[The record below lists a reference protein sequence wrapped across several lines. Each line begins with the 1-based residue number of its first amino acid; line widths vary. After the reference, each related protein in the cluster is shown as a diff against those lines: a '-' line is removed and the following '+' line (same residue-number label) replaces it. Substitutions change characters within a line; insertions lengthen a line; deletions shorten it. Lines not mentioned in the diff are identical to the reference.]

1 MGALADT
8 TTLSWITAEV
18 DQALERV
25 RQIIAKFEATPG
37 DAAVLGACPEHL
49 HQVSGALNMVGLSEA
64 TQFCETLEGSFA
76 NLDASPPSIAAVG
89 VIGRGVLA
97 LKQYVDGLA
106 HGEPNVPVR
115 LYPAYREL
123 AGLQGKADCA
133 EKDLFFPDL
142 TPPASAHP
150 NPRALEPAELPAFLQ
165 AQRMGFQRG
174 LLAWLLHR
182 PGGLED
188 MCEALDA
195 MHSVAMQL
203 PERRA
208 LWWVAAGLMDALHEA
223 NDAEWLARAKA
234 LCKKLDFQ
242 IRDLA
247 AGSRAVN
254 DPLMRELLYAIAC
267 SSAGTQRL
275 KDVRRIFGLDQLIP
289 AAESSAPDLDSL
301 QPAIEDARS
310 RLQALKGAW
319 QQYLMGEAAG
329 AVRFREI
336 TASLQE
342 KASRL
347 LNPHFTRMLDAIA
360 LAGAKLPDPRPDDD
374 LVIEMSAAFMLAE
387 YILERFGKAPEDLE
401 AQVRILSAWLTEA
414 AAGKS
419 ADTPPAGLRAEF
431 TQQISAM
438 QLRAQVAREI
448 VANLQHVEQVLDA
461 YARGTAARDTLPA
474 LAPQLR
480 QIHGA
485 LAVLRLER
493 ASEVLA
499 TCDAMIHAPG
509 EIDMDWIAE
518 GLSSLGFYLEPCL
531 QGREPREQA
540 IDFFLERFQQRAAPQ
555 PQHRAPTPAPQD
567 EGLLQI
573 FLEEATEVLASIEAA
588 LPICRAEPGNAEALA
603 TIRRGFHTLKG
614 SGRMVG
620 LDDLG
625 EVAWEVEQVMNRWL
639 EDKQPASAELLEL
652 VAAAANRFAD
662 WVTQLKQGQPIAV
675 DVAAITALARK
686 LDAHEPEQTVLE
698 PEQTVLEPEQTVLE
712 PEQTILEPEQ
722 AVLEPEQTILESEQT
737 VLEPEQTI
745 LEPEQ
750 TILEPEQT
758 ILAIYLNEAAGHV
771 ATLVAQYKPASAVS
785 DEFIRAA
792 HTLAGSSRTA
802 GFAAVADLA
811 AALEQW
817 TPFAD
822 RVVQPAEVALV
833 GAVIDKLKSMV
844 AALQRGEASGDAGEA
859 LGAMQQMTA
868 RFKVQRVMRD
878 DIDEHLL
885 PVFLEE
891 AEELVPQIG
900 SDLRDWRAQPEDPR
914 IADALKRALHTLKG
928 SARMA
933 GAIRLGELTHLME
946 SQVETALAAGRLP
959 PELFDE
965 LESKMDRLSVDLDRM
980 KEHNAPAPAPAAIA
994 EPPLPG
1000 AAAMLRVNADTL
1012 DFLITESG
1020 EVAIARSRIEAELR
1034 QVKQAL
1040 GDLADSIARLRT
1052 QLREVEIQADSQM
1065 QSRRSVLD
1073 ERDRDFDPLEFDR
1086 YTRLQELTRMMAE
1099 GLNDATSIQQ
1109 ALLKNL
1115 DETDAALLQQTR
1127 IGRELQQDLM
1137 RMRAV
1142 PFATLSERLHRVVRQ
1157 TAREIGRKAE
1167 LAIQG
1172 AQIELDRGVIEHIAA
1187 PLEHMLRNAVAHGVE
1202 DPRARS
1208 AAGKPET
1215 ARITIELR
1223 QEANEIVIIL
1233 ADDGT
1238 GLDVQKLRS
1247 KAVEKGLLAADRELS
1262 EPEQNQ
1268 LVFLTGLS
1276 TVDAVTELA
1285 GRGVGMDVVR
1295 TEIAAV
1301 NGRIDIA
1308 SSRGTGTTFTIFVPL
1323 TLAVTQT
1330 VMVQAGVATLA
1341 ISSAT
1346 VEQVLRLKADAMAT
1360 LYEKRQVEFQG
1371 RVYPLHSLRQLLGER
1386 AAVEIQDYNSVL
1398 LLRSGIQRVA
1408 VHVDKLLGN
1417 QEIVVKNIGPQLS
1430 RIAGVTGA
1438 TVLAD
1443 GRIVLIV
1450 NPVQL
1455 AQRKAAAGAWLGEI
1469 TGVIGAR
1476 ASTPLVMVVDDSLTV
1491 RKFTSR
1497 LLEREGYRVVT
1508 AKDGL
1513 DAIEKLKDRLPEVML
1528 VDIEMPRMDGFD
1540 LTRIVRGDP
1549 RTVGIPIIVISSR
1562 TAEKHRSRA
1571 AALGVNAFIG
1581 KPYPETELLEH
1592 ISACLRRP

>member
-1 MGALADT
+1 MGTLADT
-8 TTLSWITAEV
+8 TTLSWIAAEV

-25 RQIIAKFEATPG
+25 RQIIARFEAAPA

-49 HQVSGALNMVGLSEA
+49 HQVRGALNMVGLSEA

-76 NLDASPPSIAAVG
+76 KLNGSPPNIAAVG

-97 LKQYVDGLA
+97 LKQFVDGLA

-142 TPPASAHP
+142 TPPAPAHP
-150 NPRALEPAELPAFLQ
+150 KPRVLEAAELPAFLQ
-165 AQRMGFQRG
+165 AQRARFQRG
-174 LLAWLLHR
+174 LLAWLRHR

-188 MCEALDA
+188 MREALDA
-195 MHSVAMQL
+195 MHSVAAQL

-208 LWWVAAGLMDALHEA
+208 LWWVAAGLMDALEEA
-223 NDAEWLARAKA
+223 KDAEWLSQANV
-234 LCKKLDFQ
+234 LCHKLDFQ

-247 AGSRAVN
+247 AGSRVVN
-254 DPLMRELLYAIAC
+254 ERLMRELLYAIARA
-267 SSAGTQRL
+267 SAGTQRL
-275 KDVRRIFGLDQLIP
+275 RELRQTFRLDQLIP
-289 AAESSAPDLDSL
+289 AAEPATQDLDSL
-301 QPAIEDARS
+301 RPAIEDARS

-319 QQYLMGEAAG
+319 QQYLMGELAG

-336 TASLQE
+336 AASLQE
-342 KASRL
+342 KASGL
-347 LNPHFTRMLDAIA
+347 ANPHFTRLLDAIA
-360 LAGAKLPDPRPDDD
+360 LAAAKLPDPRPDDH

-387 YILERFGKAPEDLE
+387 NILEGFGNAPEDLE
-401 AQVRILSAWLTEA
+401 AQVRILSAWLAEA

-419 ADTPPAGLRAEF
+419 TGKPPAGLRAEL

-448 VANLQHVEQVLDA
+448 VANLQQVEQVLDA

-480 QIHGA
+480 QIRGA
-485 LAVLRLER
+485 LAVLNLAR

-499 TCDAMIHAPG
+499 TCDAMIRAPG

-540 IDFFLERFQQRAAPQ
+540 IDFFLERFRQRAASRPQ
-555 PQHRAPTPAPQD
+555 QPAPAPAPQD
-567 EGLLQI
+567 EELLQI
-573 FLEEATEVLASIEAA
+573 FLDEATEVLASIEAA
-588 LPICRAEPGNAEALA
+588 LPVCRAEPGNAEALA

-620 LDDLG
+620 LDELG
-625 EVAWEVEQVMNRWL
+625 EVAWQVEQAMNRWL
-639 EDKQPASAELLEL
+639 EEKRPASAELLEL
-652 VAAAANRFAD
+652 AAAAANCFTD
-662 WVTQLKQGQPIAV
+662 WVAQLKQGQPVAV
-675 DVAAITALARK
+675 DADTITALAHK
-686 LDAHEPEQTVLE
+686 LDAHEPERSVVEPKQTV
-698 PEQTVLEPEQTVLE
+698 VE
-712 PEQTILEPEQ
+712 PEQTIVEPKQTVVEPKQTVVEPKQTVVEPEKT
-722 AVLEPEQTILESEQT
+722 VVESEQT
-737 VLEPEQTI
+737 VVEPDQTI
-745 LEPEQ
+745 LD
-750 TILEPEQT
+750 
-758 ILAIYLNEAAGHV
+758 IYLNEAAGHV
-771 ATLVAQYKPASAVS
+771 ATLIAQYKPAAAVS

-811 AALEQW
+811 GALEQW

-822 RVVQPAEVALV
+822 RVVQPAELALV
-833 GAVIDKLKSMV
+833 SAVIGKLKSMV

-859 LGAMQQMTA
+859 LGTMRQITA
-868 RFKVQRVMRD
+868 RFKAQRVMRD
-878 DIDEHLL
+878 DIDPHLL

-900 SDLRDWRAQPEDPR
+900 SDLRDWKAQPQDQR

-946 SQVETALAAGRLP
+946 SQVETALEAGELP
-959 PELFDE
+959 PELFDA
-965 LESKMDRLSVDLDRM
+965 LESKLDRLSADLDQM
-980 KEHNAPAPAPAAIA
+980 KRRNAPAPAPAVI
-994 EPPLPG
+994 
-1000 AAAMLRVNADTL
+1000 AAAAVAELPLASAAATLRVNADTL

-1040 GDLADSIARLRT
+1040 GDLDDSIARLRT

-1065 QSRRSVLD
+1065 QSRRTVLD
-1073 ERDRDFDPLEFDR
+1073 QHDSDFDPLEFDR

-1109 ALLKNL
+1109 GLLKNL
-1115 DETDAALLQQTR
+1115 DETDAALLQQAR

-1142 PFATLSERLHRVVRQ
+1142 PFASLSERLHRVVRQ
-1157 TAREIGRKAE
+1157 TARETGRKAE
-1167 LAIQG
+1167 LEIQG
-1172 AQIELDRGVIEHIAA
+1172 AQIELDRGVLERIAA
-1187 PLEHMLRNAVAHGVE
+1187 PLEHMLRNAVVHGVE
-1202 DPRARS
+1202 DPPERS

-1215 ARITIELR
+1215 ARIAIELR

-1233 ADDGT
+1233 ADDGA
-1238 GLDVQKLRS
+1238 GLDLQKLRS

-1262 EPEQNQ
+1262 EPEQNR

-1276 TVDAVTELA
+1276 TAEALTELA

-1308 SSRGTGTTFTIFVPL
+1308 STRGAGTTFTIFVPL

-1330 VMVQAGVATLA
+1330 LMVRAGEATLA
-1341 ISSAT
+1341 VSSAT
-1346 VEQVLRLKADAMAT
+1346 VEQVLRLKADAMAA
-1360 LYEKRQVEFQG
+1360 LYEKGQVEFQG
-1371 RVYPLHSLRQLLGER
+1371 RAYPLHWLRQLLGER
-1386 AAVEIQDYNSVL
+1386 AAVEIRDYNSVL
-1398 LLRSGIQRVA
+1398 LLRSGIQRIA
-1408 VHVDKLLGN
+1408 VHVDALLGK
-1417 QEIVVKNIGPQLS
+1417 QEVVVKNIGPQIS

-1443 GRIVLIV
+1443 GSIVLIV

-1455 AQRKAAAGAWLGEI
+1455 AQRKAAAAAQFGEI
-1469 TGVIGAR
+1469 TGVFGAR
-1476 ASTPLVMVVDDSLTV
+1476 APTPLVMVVDDSLTV

-1497 LLEREGYRVVT
+1497 LLEREGYRVIT

-1513 DAIEKLKDRLPEVML
+1513 DAIEKLKDHLPDVML

-1540 LTRIVRGDP
+1540 LTRNVRGDP
-1549 RTVGIPIIVISSR
+1549 RTLGIPIVVISSR

-1581 KPYPETELLEH
+1581 KPYQEAELLEH
-1592 ISACLRRP
+1592 LSACLRRP

>member
-1 MGALADT
+1 MRSLADT

-25 RQIIAKFEATPG
+25 RQIIAKYEAAPG

-76 NLDASPPSIAAVG
+76 KLNGSPPSSAAVG
-89 VIGRGVLA
+89 VIDRGVLA
-97 LKQYVDGLA
+97 LKQFVDGLA
-106 HGEPNVPVR
+106 RGEPNVPVR

-123 AGLQGKADCA
+123 AGLQGKAACA

-142 TPPASAHP
+142 TRPAPAHP
-150 NPRALEPAELPAFLQ
+150 KPSAPAAAELPAFLR
-165 AQRMGFQRG
+165 AQRARFQRG
-174 LLAWLLHR
+174 LLGWLRQR
-182 PGGLED
+182 PDGFED
-188 MCEALDA
+188 MREALDA
-195 MHSVAMQL
+195 MHSVATQL

-208 LWWVAAGLMDALHEA
+208 LWWVAAGLVDALQEA
-223 NDAEWLARAKA
+223 KDAEWLAHAKA
-234 LCKKLDFQ
+234 LCNKLDFQ

-247 AGSRAVN
+247 AGSRSVN
-254 DPLMRELLYAIAC
+254 DPLMRELLYAIATC
-267 SSAGTQRL
+267 SAGSPRL
-275 KDVRRIFGLDQLIP
+275 KEVRQRFGLDQLIP
-289 AAESSAPDLDSL
+289 AAEPAAPDLDSL

-319 QQYLMGEAAG
+319 QQYLMGEVAG
-329 AVRFREI
+329 AVRLREI

-347 LNPHFTRMLDAIA
+347 LNSHFTQLLDAIA
-360 LAGAKLPDPRPDDD
+360 LAAAELPDPRPADDQR

-387 YILERFGKAPEDLE
+387 NILDGFGKAPEDLE
-401 AQVRILSAWLTEA
+401 TQVRILSAWLAEA
-414 AAGKS
+414 AAGRSTGK
-419 ADTPPAGLRAEF
+419 PPAGLRADL

-448 VANLQHVEQVLDA
+448 VANLQQVEQVLDA
-461 YARGTAARDTLPA
+461 YARGTEGRDTLPA

-499 TCDAMIHAPG
+499 ACDAMIQAPG

-540 IDFFLERFQQRAAPQ
+540 IDFFLERFQQRAAPRPQ
-555 PQHRAPTPAPQD
+555 PRAPAPAPQD
-567 EGLLQI
+567 EELLQI

-588 LPICRAEPGNAEALA
+588 LPICRAEQGNAEALA

-620 LDDLG
+620 LNELG

-639 EDKQPASAELLEL
+639 EDKKPASAELIEL
-652 VAAAANRFAD
+652 AANAANRFTD
-662 WVTQLKQGQPIAV
+662 WVAQLKNGQPIAI
-675 DVAAITALARK
+675 DADAITALARK
-686 LDAHEPEQTVLE
+686 LKADEREQTFLE
-698 PEQTVLEPEQTVLE
+698 V
-712 PEQTILEPEQ
+712 
-722 AVLEPEQTILESEQT
+722 
-737 VLEPEQTI
+737 
-745 LEPEQ
+745 
-750 TILEPEQT
+750 
-758 ILAIYLNEAAGHV
+758 YLNEAAGHV
-771 ATLVAQYKPASAVS
+771 ATLVAQYKPAAEVS

-811 AALEQW
+811 GALEQW
-817 TPFAD
+817 TPFAG
-822 RVVQPAEVALV
+822 RVVQPADIALG
-833 GAVIDKLKSMV
+833 GAVIEKLNSMV
-844 AALQRGEASGDAGEA
+844 AALQRGEAPGDAGEA
-859 LGAMQQMTA
+859 LGQMQQMTA
-868 RFKVQRVMRD
+868 RLGAERILRD
-878 DIDEHLL
+878 DIDLHLL

-891 AEELVPQIG
+891 AEQLLPQIG
-900 SDLRDWRAQPEDPR
+900 SDLRDWKAQPQDPR

-946 SQVETALAAGRLP
+946 SQVETALEAGQLP

-965 LESKMDRLSVDLDRM
+965 LESKMDRLSADLDRM
-980 KEHNAPAPAPAAIA
+980 KERNAPAPAPAAIA
-994 EPPLPG
+994 AVAVAELPLAS
-1000 AAAMLRVNADTL
+1000 AAATLRVNADTL

-1034 QVKQAL
+1034 LVKQAL
-1040 GDLADSIARLRT
+1040 GDLDDSIRRLRT

-1073 ERDRDFDPLEFDR
+1073 ERDREFDPLEFDR

-1099 GLNDATSIQQ
+1099 GLSDAMSIQQ

-1115 DETDAALLQQTR
+1115 DETDAALLQQGR

-1157 TAREIGRKAE
+1157 TARETGRKAE
-1167 LAIQG
+1167 LEIQG
-1172 AQIELDRGVIEHIAA
+1172 AQIELDRGVLERIAA
-1187 PLEHMLRNAVAHGVE
+1187 PLEHMLRNAVVHGVE
-1202 DPRARS
+1202 DPQARI

-1215 ARITIELR
+1215 ARIAIELR

-1238 GLDVQKLRS
+1238 GLDVQTLRS
-1247 KAVEKGLLAADRELS
+1247 KAVEKGFLAADQELS
-1262 EPEQNQ
+1262 ESEQNQ

-1276 TVDAVTELA
+1276 TAGALTELA

-1295 TEIAAV
+1295 AEIAAV

-1308 SSRGTGTTFTIFVPL
+1308 STRGAGTTFTIFVPL

-1330 VMVQAGVATLA
+1330 VMVKAGAATLA
-1341 ISSAT
+1341 VSSAT

-1360 LYEKRQVEFQG
+1360 LYEKGQVEFQG
-1371 RVYPLHSLRQLLGER
+1371 RMYPLHSLRQLLGER
-1386 AAVEIQDYNSVL
+1386 VAVEIRDYNSVL

-1408 VHVDKLLGN
+1408 IHVDELLGN
-1417 QEIVVKNIGPQLS
+1417 QEVVVKSIGPQLS

-1443 GRIVLIV
+1443 GSIVLIV

-1455 AQRKAAAGAWLGEI
+1455 AQRKAGAGALLGEV

-1476 ASTPLVMVVDDSLTV
+1476 ASTRLVMVVDDSLTV

-1497 LLEREGYRVVT
+1497 LLEREGYRVIT

-1513 DAIEKLKDRLPEVML
+1513 DAIEKLKDRLPDVML

-1540 LTRIVRGDP
+1540 LTRVVRGDA
-1549 RTVGIPIIVISSR
+1549 RTLGIPIIVISSR

-1581 KPYPETELLEH
+1581 KPYQEAELLQH
-1592 ISACLRRP
+1592 IGACLRRP

>member
-1 MGALADT
+1 MGSLADT
-8 TTLSWITAEV
+8 TILSWITAEV

-25 RQIIAKFEATPG
+25 RQTIAKFESAPG
-37 DAAVLGACPEHL
+37 DATVLGSCPEHL
-49 HQVSGALNMVGLSEA
+49 HQVSGALSMVGLSGA
-64 TQFCETLEGSFA
+64 TQFCETLERSFA
-76 NLDASPPSIAAVG
+76 RLNGSPPNIEAVV

-97 LKQYVDGLA
+97 LKQFVDGLA
-106 HGEPNVPVR
+106 HGEQNVPLR

-123 AGLQGKADCA
+123 AGLQGKTACA

-142 TPPASAHP
+142 TPRAPAHP
-150 NPRALEPAELPAFLQ
+150 KPRAPEAAELPAFLR
-165 AQRMGFQRG
+165 AQRTRFQRG
-174 LLAWLLHR
+174 LLGWLRQL
-182 PGGLED
+182 PGGIED
-188 MCEALDA
+188 MREALDA
-195 MHSVAMQL
+195 MHSVAAQL

-208 LWWVAAGLMDALHEA
+208 LWWVAAALMDALQA
-223 NDAEWLARAKA
+223 STDATWLAHANA
-234 LCKKLDFQ
+234 LCNKLDFH

-247 AGSRAVN
+247 AGSRADN
-254 DPLMRELLYAIAC
+254 DPLMRELLYAIARC
-267 SSAGTQRL
+267 SAGTQRV
-275 KDVRRIFGLDQLIP
+275 KAVRQLFRLDQLIP
-289 AAESSAPDLDSL
+289 GAEPEAADLDFL

-319 QQYLMGEAAG
+319 QQYLMGEAAST
-329 AVRFREI
+329 ARLREI
-336 TASLQE
+336 TASSREQ
-342 KASRL
+342 ASEL
-347 LNPHFTRMLDAIA
+347 GNPHFARLLDAIA
-360 LAGAKLPDPRPDDD
+360 LAAAKLPDPRPDEDQR
-374 LVIEMSAAFMLAE
+374 LVIEMSAACMLAE
-387 YILERFGKAPEDLE
+387 NILEDLGKAPEDVE

-419 ADTPPAGLRAEF
+419 AGKPPPGLRAEL
-431 TQQISAM
+431 TQTINAM

-448 VANLQHVEQVLDA
+448 VANLQQVEQVLDA
-461 YARGTAARDTLPA
+461 YARGTGARDTLPA

-480 QIHGA
+480 QIRGA
-485 LAVLRLER
+485 LTALRLER
-493 ASEVLA
+493 ASEVLTA
-499 TCDAMIHAPG
+499 CDAMMQAPG

-540 IDFFLERFQQRAAPQ
+540 IDFFLERFRQRAAP
-555 PQHRAPTPAPQD
+555 PAPALAPAPAPQD
-567 EGLLQI
+567 AGLVEI
-573 FLEEATEVLASIEAA
+573 FLEEAAEVLASIDAA
-588 LPICRAEPGNAEALA
+588 LPACRAEPGNTEALA
-603 TIRRGFHTLKG
+603 AIRRGFHTLKG

-620 LDDLG
+620 LNDLG
-625 EVAWEVEQVMNRWL
+625 EVAWEVEQVMNHWL
-639 EDKQPASAELLEL
+639 EDRRPASAELLEL
-652 VAAAANRFAD
+652 VANAANRFTD
-662 WVTQLKQGQPIAV
+662 WVARLTQGQP
-675 DVAAITALARK
+675 VAIEASAITSLARK
-686 LDAHEPEQTVLE
+686 LTADLPKQTFLE
-698 PEQTVLEPEQTVLE
+698 
-712 PEQTILEPEQ
+712 
-722 AVLEPEQTILESEQT
+722 
-737 VLEPEQTI
+737 
-745 LEPEQ
+745 
-750 TILEPEQT
+750 
-758 ILAIYLNEAAGHV
+758 IYLNEAAGHV
-771 ATLVAQYKPASAVS
+771 ATLLGQYKPAAAVPE
-785 DEFIRAA
+785 DFIRAA
-792 HTLAGSSRTA
+792 HTLAGCSRTA
-802 GFAAVADLA
+802 GFAAVADVA

-817 TPFAD
+817 TPFAG
-822 RVVQPAEVALV
+822 RVVEPADVGLA
-833 GAVIDKLKSMV
+833 GAVIGKLESMV
-844 AALQRGEASGDAGEA
+844 AALQRGEPPGDAGEV
-859 LGAMQQMTA
+859 LGQMQEMTA
-868 RFKVQRVMRD
+868 RFKAQRVLRD
-878 DIDEHLL
+878 DIDAHLL

-900 SDLRDWRAQPEDPR
+900 SDLRDWKAAPEDQR

-946 SQVETALAAGRLP
+946 SRVEAALVAGQLP

-965 LESKMDRLSVDLDRM
+965 LESKMDRLSADLDRM
-980 KEHNAPAPAPAAIA
+980 KERNAPVPAPAAIA
-994 EPPLPG
+994 EPPPSS

-1034 QVKQAL
+1034 LVKQSL
-1040 GDLADSIARLRT
+1040 GDLDDSIARLRT

-1099 GLNDATSIQQ
+1099 GLSDATSIQQ

-1115 DETDAALLQQTR
+1115 DETDAALLQQAR

-1137 RMRAV
+1137 RMRAL

-1157 TAREIGRKAE
+1157 TARETGRKAE
-1167 LAIQG
+1167 LEIQG
-1172 AQIELDRGVIEHIAA
+1172 AQIELDRGVLERIAA
-1187 PLEHMLRNAVAHGVE
+1187 PLEHMLRNAVVHGVE
-1202 DPRARS
+1202 DPQARS
-1208 AAGKPET
+1208 ATAKPET

-1223 QEANEIVIIL
+1223 QEANEIVIIV
-1233 ADDGT
+1233 ADDGA

-1247 KAVEKGLLAADRELS
+1247 RAVEKGLLAADRELS

-1268 LVFLTGLS
+1268 LVFLAGLS
-1276 TVDAVTELA
+1276 TAGAVTELA

-1301 NGRIDIA
+1301 SGRIDIA
-1308 SSRGTGTTFTIFVPL
+1308 STRGAGTSFTIFVPL

-1330 VMVQAGVATLA
+1330 VMVHAGSATLA
-1341 ISSAT
+1341 VSSAT
-1346 VEQVLRLKADAMAT
+1346 IEQVLRLKAEAMAS
-1360 LYEKRQVEFQG
+1360 LYEQGQVEFQG
-1371 RVYPLHSLRQLLGER
+1371 RVYPLHCLRQLLGER
-1386 AAVEIQDYNSVL
+1386 VAVEIRDYNSVL

-1408 VHVDKLLGN
+1408 VHVDALLGN
-1417 QEIVVKNIGPQLS
+1417 QEVVVKAIGPQFS

-1443 GRIVLIV
+1443 GSIVLIV

-1455 AQRKAAAGAWLGEI
+1455 AQRKAMAGARLGET

-1476 ASTPLVMVVDDSLTV
+1476 AATPLVMVVDDSLTV

-1497 LLEREGYRVVT
+1497 LLEREGYRVFT

-1513 DAIEKLKDRLPEVML
+1513 DAIEKLKDRLPDIML

-1540 LTRIVRGDP
+1540 LTRNVRGDP
-1549 RTVGIPIIVISSR
+1549 RTLGIPIIVISSR

-1581 KPYPETELLEH
+1581 KPYQEAELLQH

>member
-1 MGALADT
+1 MGSLADT
-8 TTLSWITAEV
+8 TTLSWIAAEV

-25 RQIIAKFEATPG
+25 RQIITKFEAAPG

-76 NLDASPPSIAAVG
+76 KLNGSPPSIAAVG

-97 LKQYVDGLA
+97 LKQFVDGLA
-106 HGEPNVPVR
+106 RGEPNVPVR

-123 AGLQGKADCA
+123 AGLQGKTACA

-142 TPPASAHP
+142 TPKAPAHP
-150 NPRALEPAELPAFLQ
+150 EPRTLEAAELPAFLR
-165 AQRMGFQRG
+165 AQRARFQRG
-174 LLAWLLHR
+174 LLGRLRHQ
-182 PGGLED
+182 PDGLED
-188 MCEALDA
+188 MRAALDA
-195 MHSVAMQL
+195 MHSVAAQL
-203 PERRA
+203 PELRA
-208 LWWVAAGLMDALHEA
+208 LWWAAVGLTDALEEA
-223 NDAEWLARAKA
+223 KDAEWLAHANA
-234 LCKKLDFQ
+234 LCNKLDFQ

-254 DPLMRELLYAIAC
+254 DPLLRELLYAIAR

-275 KDVRRIFGLDQLIP
+275 KEIRQLFRLDQLIP
-289 AAESSAPDLDSL
+289 AAAPAAPDLNSL
-301 QPAIEDARS
+301 QPEIEDARS

-319 QQYLMGEAAG
+319 QQYVMGELAG
-329 AVRFREI
+329 AGRLREI
-336 TASLQE
+336 TASVQE
-342 KASRL
+342 QASRL
-347 LNPHFTRMLDAIA
+347 LNPHFTRLLDAIA
-360 LAGAKLPDPRPDDD
+360 LAAAKLPDPRPDDD
-374 LVIEMSAAFMLAE
+374 QRLVIEMSAAFMLAE
-387 YILERFGKAPEDLE
+387 NILEGFGKVLEDEDLE

-419 ADTPPAGLRAEF
+419 TGKPPAGLRAEL

-448 VANLQHVEQVLDA
+448 VANLQQVEQVLDA
-461 YARGTAARDTLPA
+461 YARGTAARATLPA

-480 QIHGA
+480 QIRGA

-499 TCDAMIHAPG
+499 ACDAMIQASG

-540 IDFFLERFQQRAAPQ
+540 INFFLERFRQRAAPR
-555 PQHRAPTPAPQD
+555 PQHDALALAPQD
-567 EGLLQI
+567 EGLIQI
-573 FLEEATEVLASIEAA
+573 FLEEATEVLASIDAA
-588 LPICRAEPGNAEALA
+588 LPVCRAQPGNAEALA

-620 LDDLG
+620 LNELG

-639 EDKQPASAELLEL
+639 EEKKPASAELLEL
-652 VAAAANRFAD
+652 SANAANRFTH
-662 WVTQLKQGQPIAV
+662 WVAQLKNGQPIAI
-675 DVAAITALARK
+675 DADAITAQARK
-686 LDAHEPEQTVLE
+686 LHAPEREQIVLE
-698 PEQTVLEPEQTVLE
+698 PEQTLLEPEETVLE
-712 PEQTILEPEQ
+712 PEQTILE
-722 AVLEPEQTILESEQT
+722 
-737 VLEPEQTI
+737 
-745 LEPEQ
+745 
-750 TILEPEQT
+750 
-758 ILAIYLNEAAGHV
+758 IYLNEAAGHV
-771 ATLVAQYKPASAVS
+771 ATLVAQYEPASAVP
-785 DEFIRAA
+785 DDFVRAA

-802 GFAAVADLA
+802 GFTSVADLA
-811 AALEQW
+811 GALEQW
-817 TPFAD
+817 TPFAG
-822 RVVQPAEVALV
+822 RVEQPADIALA
-833 GAVIDKLKSMV
+833 GAVIEKLKSMV
-844 AALQRGEASGDAGEA
+844 AALQRGEAPGDAGEA
-859 LGAMQQMTA
+859 LGQMQQLTA
-868 RFKVQRVMRD
+868 RLEAQRILRD
-878 DIDEHLL
+878 DLDEHLL

-891 AEELVPQIG
+891 AEQLLPQIG
-900 SDLRDWRAQPEDPR
+900 SDLRDWKAQPEDPR

-946 SQVETALAAGRLP
+946 SRVEAALEAGQLP
-959 PELFDE
+959 PGLFDE
-965 LESKMDRLSVDLDRM
+965 LESKMDRLSADLDRM
-980 KEHNAPAPAPAAIA
+980 KERNAPVPAPTAVAAVAVA
-994 EPPLPG
+994 ELPLAS
-1000 AAAMLRVNADTL
+1000 AAATLRVNADTL
-1012 DFLITESG
+1012 DFLITESR

-1040 GDLADSIARLRT
+1040 GDLDDSIARLRT

-1065 QSRRSVLD
+1065 QSRTSVLD

-1115 DETDAALLQQTR
+1115 DETDAALLQQAR

-1157 TAREIGRKAE
+1157 TARETGRRAE
-1167 LAIQG
+1167 LEIQG
-1172 AQIELDRGVIEHIAA
+1172 AQIELDRGVLERIAA
-1187 PLEHMLRNAVAHGVE
+1187 PLEHMLRNAVVHGVE
-1202 DPRARS
+1202 DPQARS

-1215 ARITIELR
+1215 ARIAIELR

-1247 KAVEKGLLAADRELS
+1247 KAIEKGLLAADHELS
-1262 EPEQNQ
+1262 EAEQNQ

-1276 TVDAVTELA
+1276 TAGAVTELA

-1295 TEIAAV
+1295 AEIAAV
-1301 NGRIDIA
+1301 SGRIDIA
-1308 SSRGTGTTFTIFVPL
+1308 STRGAGTTFTIFVPL

-1330 VMVQAGVATLA
+1330 VMVQAGAATLA
-1341 ISSAT
+1341 VSSAT
-1346 VEQVLRLKADAMAT
+1346 VEQVLRLKADAMAS
-1360 LYEKRQVEFQG
+1360 LYEKGQVEFQG
-1371 RVYPLHSLRQLLGER
+1371 RAYPLHFLRQLLGER
-1386 AAVEIQDYNSVL
+1386 VAVEIRDYNSVL

-1408 VHVDKLLGN
+1408 VHVDALLGN
-1417 QEIVVKNIGPQLS
+1417 QEVVVKAMGPQLS

-1443 GRIVLIV
+1443 GSIVLIV

-1455 AQRKAAAGAWLGEI
+1455 AQRKAAAGARLGEI
-1469 TGVIGAR
+1469 TSVSGAR

-1497 LLEREGYRVVT
+1497 LLEREGYRVIT

-1513 DAIEKLKDRLPEVML
+1513 DAIEKLKDRLPDAML

-1540 LTRIVRGDP
+1540 LTRNVRGDP
-1549 RTVGIPIIVISSR
+1549 RTLGIPIIVISSR

-1581 KPYPETELLEH
+1581 KPYQEAELLQH

>member
-1 MGALADT
+1 MHSLADT

-18 DQALERV
+18 DQALDRV
-25 RQIIAKFEATPG
+25 RQIIAKFEAAPA

-49 HQVSGALNMVGLSEA
+49 NQVRGALSMVGLSEA

-76 NLDASPPSIAAVG
+76 KLNDAPPSIAAVG

-97 LKQYVDGLA
+97 LKQFVDGLA
-106 HGEPNVPVR
+106 RGEPNVPVR

-123 AGLQGKADCA
+123 AGLQGKADSA

-142 TPPASAHP
+142 APPASPHP
-150 NPRALEPAELPAFLQ
+150 KPRVLDAAELPAFLQ
-165 AQRMGFQRG
+165 AQRARFQRG
-174 LLAWLLHR
+174 LLGWLRHR

-188 MCEALDA
+188 MREALDA
-195 MHSVAMQL
+195 MHSVAAQL

-208 LWWVAAGLMDALHEA
+208 LWWIAAGLTDALQQA
-223 NDAEWLARAKA
+223 TDAQWLAQANG
-234 LCKKLDFQ
+234 LCNKLDFQ

-254 DPLMRELLYAIAC
+254 DRLMRDLLYAIAR

-275 KDVRRIFGLDQLIP
+275 KEIRQRFQLDQLIP
-289 AAESSAPDLDSL
+289 AAEPAGPDLDFL

-329 AVRFREI
+329 AARLRDI

-342 KASRL
+342 QASRL
-347 LNPHFTRMLDAIA
+347 RNPHFTRLLEAIA
-360 LAGAKLPDPRPDDD
+360 LAAAKLPDPRPDDD
-374 LVIEMSAAFMLAE
+374 QRLIIEMSAAFMLAE
-387 YILERFGKAPEDLE
+387 NILEGFGKAPEDLDE
-401 AQVRILSAWLTEA
+401 QVRILSGWLTEA

-419 ADTPPAGLRAEF
+419 TGKPPTGLRPEF

-461 YARGTAARDTLPA
+461 YARGTASRDTLPT

-480 QIHGA
+480 QIRGA
-485 LAVLRLER
+485 LAVLGLDR

-499 TCDAMIHAPG
+499 TCDAMIQAPG

-531 QGREPREQA
+531 QGREPRAQA
-540 IDFFLERFQQRAAPQ
+540 IDFFLGRFRQRPAPRPQQPAPAA
-555 PQHRAPTPAPQD
+555 APQD
-567 EGLLQI
+567 EELLQI

-588 LPICRAEPGNAEALA
+588 LPVCRAQPGDTEALA

-620 LDDLG
+620 LNDLG
-625 EVAWEVEQVMNRWL
+625 EVAWKVEQAINRWL

-652 VAAAANRFAD
+652 AATAANRFTD
-662 WVTQLKQGQPIAV
+662 WVAQLKKGQPIAI
-675 DVAAITALARK
+675 DADAITDLARK
-686 LDAHEPEQTVLE
+686 LHAPEPEQTVVEPEQTVLE
-698 PEQTVLEPEQTVLE
+698 PEQAIVEPG
-712 PEQTILEPEQ
+712 QTIVE
-722 AVLEPEQTILESEQT
+722 
-737 VLEPEQTI
+737 
-745 LEPEQ
+745 
-750 TILEPEQT
+750 
-758 ILAIYLNEAAGHV
+758 IYLNEAAGHV
-771 ATLVAQYKPASAVS
+771 ATLVARYQPAAAAS

-811 AALEQW
+811 GALEQW

-822 RVVQPAEVALV
+822 RVVQSADVALV
-833 GAVIDKLKSMV
+833 GTVIDKLKSMV

-859 LGAMQQMTA
+859 LGQMQQMTA
-868 RFKVQRVMRD
+868 RLKAQRVMRD
-878 DIDEHLL
+878 DIDLQLL

-891 AEELVPQIG
+891 AEALVPQIG
-900 SDLRDWRAQPEDPR
+900 SDLRDWKAQPEDER
-914 IADALKRALHTLKG
+914 IADALKRTLHTLKG

-933 GAIRLGELTHLME
+933 GAIRLGELTHIME
-946 SQVETALAAGRLP
+946 SQVETALEAGHLP

-965 LESKMDRLSVDLDRM
+965 LESKMDRLSADLDRM
-980 KEHNAPAPAPAAIA
+980 KERNAPAPAPAAAA

-1000 AAAMLRVNADTL
+1000 AAAMLRINADTL

-1040 GDLADSIARLRT
+1040 GDLDDSIGRLRT

-1073 ERDRDFDPLEFDR
+1073 AHDGDFDPLEFDR
-1086 YTRLQELTRMMAE
+1086 FTRLQELTRMMAE
-1099 GLNDATSIQQ
+1099 GLSDATSIQQ
-1109 ALLKNL
+1109 GLLKNMG
-1115 DETDAALLQQTR
+1115 ETDAALLQQAR

-1157 TAREIGRKAE
+1157 TARETGRKAE
-1167 LAIQG
+1167 LEIQG
-1172 AQIELDRGVIEHIAA
+1172 AQIELDRGVLERIAA
-1187 PLEHMLRNAVAHGVE
+1187 PLEHMLRNAVVHGLE
-1202 DPRARS
+1202 DPQARS

-1215 ARITIELR
+1215 ARIAIELR

-1233 ADDGT
+1233 ADDGA
-1238 GLDVQKLRS
+1238 GLDVQKLRR
-1247 KAVEKGLLAADRELS
+1247 KAIEKGLLAADRELS

-1276 TVDAVTELA
+1276 TADAVTELA

-1301 NGRIDIA
+1301 NGRIDVA
-1308 SSRGTGTTFTIFVPL
+1308 STRGAGTTFTIFVPL

-1330 VMVQAGVATLA
+1330 VMVRAGAATLA
-1341 ISSAT
+1341 VSSAT

-1360 LYEKRQVEFQG
+1360 LYEKGQVEFQG

-1408 VHVDKLLGN
+1408 VHVDELLGN
-1417 QEIVVKNIGPQLS
+1417 QEIVVKNVGPQLS

-1443 GRIVLIV
+1443 GSIVLIV

-1455 AQRKAAAGAWLGEI
+1455 AQRKAAAGALLGEV

-1497 LLEREGYRVVT
+1497 LLEREGYRVIT

-1513 DAIEKLKDRLPEVML
+1513 DAIEKLKDRLPDVML

-1540 LTRIVRGDP
+1540 LTRNVRGDA
-1549 RTVGIPIIVISSR
+1549 RTRGIPIIVISSR

-1581 KPYPETELLEH
+1581 KPYQDAELLQH
-1592 ISACLRRP
+1592 IRACLRRP

>member
-1 MGALADT
+1 MGSLADT

-25 RQIIAKFEATPG
+25 RQIIAKFEAAPG

-76 NLDASPPSIAAVG
+76 KLNGSPPSIAAVG
-89 VIGRGVLA
+89 VIDRGVLA
-97 LKQYVDGLA
+97 LKQFVDGLA
-106 HGEPNVPVR
+106 RGEPNVPVR

-123 AGLQGKADCA
+123 AGLQGKAACA

-150 NPRALEPAELPAFLQ
+150 KPRALEAAELPGFLR
-165 AQRMGFQRG
+165 AQRARFQRG
-174 LLAWLLHR
+174 LLAWLRQR

-188 MCEALDA
+188 MREALDA
-195 MHSVAMQL
+195 MHSVATQL

-208 LWWVAAGLMDALHEA
+208 LWWVAAGLMDALQEA
-223 NDAEWLARAKA
+223 KDAEWLAYVKA
-234 LCKKLDFQ
+234 LCNKLDFH

-254 DPLMRELLYAIAC
+254 DPLLRELLYAIAR
-267 SSAGTQRL
+267 SSAGSQRL
-275 KDVRRIFGLDQLIP
+275 KEIRQLFRLDQLIP
-289 AAESSAPDLDSL
+289 AAELAAPDLDSL
-301 QPAIEDARS
+301 PPAIEDARS

-319 QQYLMGEAAG
+319 QQYLMGELAG

-336 TASLQE
+336 TASVQE
-342 KASRL
+342 KASGL
-347 LNPHFTRMLDAIA
+347 LNPHFTRLLDAIA
-360 LAGAKLPDPRPDDD
+360 LAAAKLPDPRPDDD
-374 LVIEMSAAFMLAE
+374 QHLVIEMYAAFTLAE
-387 YILERFGKAPEDLE
+387 NILEGLGKAHEDGDLD

-419 ADTPPAGLRAEF
+419 TGKPPAGLRAEL

-474 LAPQLR
+474 LVPQLR
-480 QIHGA
+480 QIRGA
-485 LAVLRLER
+485 LAVLGLAR

-499 TCDAMIHAPG
+499 ACDAMIQASG

-540 IDFFLERFQQRAAPQ
+540 IDFFLERFGQRAAPRPQ
-555 PQHRAPTPAPQD
+555 PLAPAPAPQD

-620 LDDLG
+620 LDELG
-625 EVAWEVEQVMNRWL
+625 EVAWEIEQVMNRWL
-639 EDKQPASAELLEL
+639 EEKQPASAELLEL
-652 VAAAANRFAD
+652 AANAANRFTD
-662 WVTQLKQGQPIAV
+662 WVTQLKRGQPIAV
-675 DVAAITALARK
+675 DANAITTLARA
-686 LDAHEPEQTVLE
+686 LRVEEPKQAFLE
-698 PEQTVLEPEQTVLE
+698 
-712 PEQTILEPEQ
+712 
-722 AVLEPEQTILESEQT
+722 
-737 VLEPEQTI
+737 
-745 LEPEQ
+745 
-750 TILEPEQT
+750 
-758 ILAIYLNEAAGHV
+758 IYLNEAAGHV
-771 ATLVAQYKPASAVS
+771 ATLAAQYKPASEVS
-785 DEFIRAA
+785 DDFIRAA
-792 HTLAGSSRTA
+792 HTLAGCSRTA

-811 AALEQW
+811 GALEQW
-817 TPFAD
+817 TPFAG
-822 RVVQPAEVALV
+822 RVVEPADVALV
-833 GAVIDKLKSMV
+833 GAVIEKLNSMV
-844 AALQRGEASGDAGEA
+844 AALRRGEANGDAGEA
-859 LGAMQQMTA
+859 LGQMQQMTA
-868 RFKVQRVMRD
+868 RFKAQRVLRD
-878 DIDEHLL
+878 DIDLHLF

-891 AEELVPQIG
+891 AEQLLPQIG
-900 SDLRDWRAQPEDPR
+900 SDLRDWKAAPRDPR

-946 SQVETALAAGRLP
+946 SQVETALEAGQLP
-959 PELFDE
+959 PDLFDE
-965 LESKMDRLSVDLDRM
+965 LESKMDRLSADLDRM
-980 KEHNAPAPAPAAIA
+980 KERNAPAPAPTAIA
-994 EPPLPG
+994 AVAVAELPLAS
-1000 AAAMLRVNADTL
+1000 AAATLRVNADTL

-1040 GDLADSIARLRT
+1040 GDLDDSIARLRT

-1065 QSRRSVLD
+1065 QSRTSVLD

-1115 DETDAALLQQTR
+1115 DETDAALLQQAR

-1157 TAREIGRKAE
+1157 TARETGRKAE
-1167 LAIQG
+1167 LEIQG
-1172 AQIELDRGVIEHIAA
+1172 AQIELDRGVLERIAA
-1187 PLEHMLRNAVAHGVE
+1187 PLEHMLRNAVVHGVE
-1202 DPRARS
+1202 DPQARS

-1215 ARITIELR
+1215 ARIAIELR

-1233 ADDGT
+1233 ADDGS
-1238 GLDVQKLRS
+1238 GIDVQQLRS
-1247 KAVEKGLLAADRELS
+1247 KAIEKGLLAADQELS
-1262 EPEQNQ
+1262 EAEQNQ

-1276 TVDAVTELA
+1276 TAGVVTELA

-1295 TEIAAV
+1295 AEIAAV
-1301 NGRIDIA
+1301 SGRIDIA
-1308 SSRGTGTTFTIFVPL
+1308 STRGAGTTFTIFVPL

-1330 VMVQAGVATLA
+1330 VMVQAGSATLA
-1341 ISSAT
+1341 VSSAT

-1360 LYEKRQVEFQG
+1360 LYEKGQVEFQG
-1371 RVYPLHSLRQLLGER
+1371 RAYPLHCLRQLLGER
-1386 AAVEIQDYNSVL
+1386 VAVEIRDYNSVL

-1408 VHVDKLLGN
+1408 VHVDALLGN
-1417 QEIVVKNIGPQLS
+1417 QEVVVKAIGPQLS
-1430 RIAGVTGA
+1430 KIAGVTGA

-1443 GRIVLIV
+1443 GSIVLIV

-1455 AQRKAAAGAWLGEI
+1455 AQRKAAAGRPLGEI
-1469 TGVIGAR
+1469 TSVIGAR
-1476 ASTPLVMVVDDSLTV
+1476 ASAPLVMVVDDSLTV

-1497 LLEREGYRVVT
+1497 LLEREGYRVIT

-1513 DAIEKLKDRLPEVML
+1513 DAIEKLKDRLPDAML

-1540 LTRIVRGDP
+1540 LTRNVRGDP
-1549 RTVGIPIIVISSR
+1549 RTLGIPIIVISSR

-1581 KPYPETELLEH
+1581 KPYQEAELLEH

>member
-1 MGALADT
+1 MSTLADT
-8 TTLSWITAEV
+8 TTLSWITDEV

-25 RQIIAKFEATPG
+25 RQIIARFEAAPA

-49 HQVSGALNMVGLSEA
+49 HQVRGALSMVGLSEA

-76 NLDASPPSIAAVG
+76 KLNGSPPSIAAAG

-97 LKQYVDGLA
+97 LKQFVDGLA
-106 HGEPNVPVR
+106 HGEPNAPVR

-142 TPPASAHP
+142 TPPAPAHP
-150 NPRALEPAELPAFLQ
+150 KPRALEAAELPAFLR
-165 AQRMGFQRG
+165 AQRARFQRG
-174 LLAWLLHR
+174 LLAWLRHR

-188 MCEALDA
+188 MREALDA
-195 MHSVAMQL
+195 MHSVATQL

-208 LWWVAAGLMDALHEA
+208 LWWVAAGLMDALQEA
-223 NDAEWLARAKA
+223 KDAEWLAQANA
-234 LCKKLDFQ
+234 LCNKLDFQ

-254 DPLMRELLYAIAC
+254 DRLMRELLYAIAR
-267 SSAGTQRL
+267 SSPGTQRL
-275 KDVRRIFGLDQLIP
+275 EEVRRLFRLDQLIP
-289 AAESSAPDLDSL
+289 AAESAAPDLDSL

-319 QQYLMGEAAG
+319 QQYLMGEVAG
-329 AVRFREI
+329 AVRFRKI

-342 KASRL
+342 QASRL
-347 LNPHFTRMLDAIA
+347 LNPHFTRLLDAIA
-360 LAGAKLPDPRPDDD
+360 LAAAKLPDPRPDDD
-374 LVIEMSAAFMLAE
+374 QHLVIEMSAAFMLAE
-387 YILERFGKAPEDLE
+387 NILEGFGKAPEDLE

-419 ADTPPAGLRAEF
+419 AGKPPAGLRAEL

-448 VANLQHVEQVLDA
+448 VANLQQVEQVLDA

-474 LAPQLR
+474 LDPQLR
-480 QIHGA
+480 QIRGA

-499 TCDAMIHAPG
+499 TCDAMIQAPG

-540 IDFFLERFQQRAAPQ
+540 IDFFLERFQQRAAPR
-555 PQHRAPTPAPQD
+555 PQQRAPAPAPQD
-567 EGLLQI
+567 EELLQI
-573 FLEEATEVLASIEAA
+573 FLDEATEVLASIEAA
-588 LPICRAEPGNAEALA
+588 LPICRAQPGNAEALA

-625 EVAWEVEQVMNRWL
+625 EVAWEVEQAMNRWL
-639 EDKQPASAELLEL
+639 EDKRPASAELLEL
-652 VAAAANRFAD
+652 AAKAANRFTD
-662 WVTQLKQGQPIAV
+662 WVVQLKQGQPIAA
-675 DVAAITALARK
+675 DADAITALARK
-686 LDAHEPEQTVLE
+686 LNADQPEPALLE
-698 PEQTVLEPEQTVLE
+698 
-712 PEQTILEPEQ
+712 
-722 AVLEPEQTILESEQT
+722 
-737 VLEPEQTI
+737 
-745 LEPEQ
+745 
-750 TILEPEQT
+750 
-758 ILAIYLNEAAGHV
+758 IYLNEAAGHV
-771 ATLVAQYKPASAVS
+771 ATLVAQYKPASAVP
-785 DEFIRAA
+785 DDFIRAA

-811 AALEQW
+811 GALEQW

-822 RVVQPAEVALV
+822 RVVQAADVALV

-844 AALQRGEASGDAGEA
+844 AALQRGEASGDGGEA
-859 LGAMQQMTA
+859 LGTMQQMTA
-868 RFKVQRVMRD
+868 RFKVKRVMRD
-878 DIDEHLL
+878 DIDLHLL
-885 PVFLEE
+885 PLFLEE

-900 SDLRDWRAQPEDPR
+900 SDLRDWKAQPQDQR
-914 IADALKRALHTLKG
+914 IADGFKRALHTLKG
-928 SARMA
+928 SARMV
-933 GAIRLGELTHLME
+933 GAIRIGELTHLME
-946 SQVETALAAGRLP
+946 SQVETALEAGQLP

-965 LESKMDRLSVDLDRM
+965 LESKMDRLSADLDRM
-980 KEHNAPAPAPAAIA
+980 KERNAPAPAPAAAAAAVAVAVAVAAVAIA
-994 EPPLPG
+994 ELPLSS
-1000 AAAMLRVNADTL
+1000 AAATLRVNADTL

-1040 GDLADSIARLRT
+1040 GDLDDSVGRLRT

-1115 DETDAALLQQTR
+1115 DETDAALLQQAR

-1137 RMRAV
+1137 RMRAL
-1142 PFATLSERLHRVVRQ
+1142 PFATLNERLHRVVRQ

-1167 LAIQG
+1167 LEIQG
-1172 AQIELDRGVIEHIAA
+1172 AQIELDRGVLERIAA
-1187 PLEHMLRNAVAHGVE
+1187 PLEHMLRNAVVHGVE
-1202 DPRARS
+1202 DPQARS

-1215 ARITIELR
+1215 ARIAIELR

-1233 ADDGT
+1233 ADDGA
-1238 GLDVQKLRS
+1238 GLDLQKLRS

-1276 TVDAVTELA
+1276 TAEAVTELA

-1308 SSRGTGTTFTIFVPL
+1308 STRGAGTTFTIFVPL

-1330 VMVQAGVATLA
+1330 VMVRAGAATLA
-1341 ISSAT
+1341 VSSAT

-1360 LYEKRQVEFQG
+1360 VYDKGQVEFQG
-1371 RVYPLHSLRQLLGER
+1371 RVYPLHCLRQLLGER

-1408 VHVDKLLGN
+1408 VHVDALLGN
-1417 QEIVVKNIGPQLS
+1417 QEVVVKTIGPQLS

-1443 GRIVLIV
+1443 GSIVLIV

-1455 AQRKAAAGAWLGEI
+1455 AQRRAAAGARLGEI

-1497 LLEREGYRVVT
+1497 LLEREGYRVIT

-1513 DAIEKLKDRLPEVML
+1513 DAIEKLKDHLPDVML

-1540 LTRIVRGDP
+1540 LTRNVRGDP
-1549 RTVGIPIIVISSR
+1549 RTLGIPIIVISSR

-1581 KPYPETELLEH
+1581 KPYQEAELLQH

>member
-1 MGALADT
+1 MGAMVDT

-25 RQIIAKFEATPG
+25 RQIIATFEAAPE

-76 NLDASPPSIAAVG
+76 KLNSSPPSIAAVG
-89 VIGRGVLA
+89 VIDRGVLA
-97 LKQYVDGLA
+97 LKQFVDGLA

-123 AGLQGKADCA
+123 TGLLGKPDCA
-133 EKDLFFPDL
+133 EVDLFFPDL
-142 TPPASAHP
+142 TPPAFPHP
-150 NPRALEPAELPAFLQ
+150 KPRALEPAELPAFLRM
-165 AQRMGFQRG
+165 QRARFQRG
-174 LLAWLLHR
+174 LLAWLRHQ
-182 PGGLED
+182 PGALED
-188 MCEALDA
+188 MREALDA
-195 MHSVAMQL
+195 THSVAARL

-208 LWWVAAGLMDALHEA
+208 LWWVAGGLMDALQEP
-223 NDAEWLARAKA
+223 NDAECLARANA
-234 LCKKLDFQ
+234 LCIKLDFQ

-247 AGSRAVN
+247 AGSQAVN
-254 DPLMRELLYAIAC
+254 DRLMRELLYAVAR
-267 SSAGTQRL
+267 SSAGTERL
-275 KDVRRIFGLDQLIP
+275 RQIRRIFRLDQLIP
-289 AAESSAPDLDSL
+289 GAEPAAPDVDSL

-319 QQYLMGEAAG
+319 QQYLMGELAG
-329 AVRFREI
+329 AARFREI

-342 KASRL
+342 KASGL
-347 LNPHFTRMLDAIA
+347 LNPHFTRLLDAIA
-360 LAGAKLPDPRPDDD
+360 LAAAKLPDLRADDD
-374 LVIEMSAAFMLAE
+374 QRLVIEMSAASMLAE
-387 YILERFGKAPEDLE
+387 NILEGYGKAPEDLE
-401 AQVRILSAWLTEA
+401 AQVSILSAWLTEA

-419 ADTPPAGLRAEF
+419 AGPPPAGLRAEL

-461 YARGTAARDTLPA
+461 FARGTAARDTLPA
-474 LAPQLR
+474 LAPKLR

-485 LAVLRLER
+485 LAVLGLQR
-493 ASEVLA
+493 ASEVLT
-499 TCDAMIHAPG
+499 TCDAMIQAPG

-540 IDFFLERFQQRAAPQ
+540 IDFFLERFQQRAALRPQ
-555 PQHRAPTPAPQD
+555 QPASAPAPQD
-567 EGLLQI
+567 EELLQI
-573 FLEEATEVLASIEAA
+573 FVEEAREVLASIEAA
-588 LPICRAEPGNAEALA
+588 LPTCRAEPGNAEVLA

-625 EVAWEVEQVMNRWL
+625 EVAWDVEQAINRRL
-639 EDKQPASAELLEL
+639 EEKQPASAELLEL
-652 VAAAANRFAD
+652 AAKAANRFKD
-662 WVTQLKQGQPIAV
+662 WMAQLEKGQPIAV
-675 DVAAITALARK
+675 DANAITAPARK
-686 LDAHEPEQTVLE
+686 LDADEPEQTVVEPELTVVE
-698 PEQTVLEPEQTVLE
+698 PEQTFLE
-712 PEQTILEPEQ
+712 
-722 AVLEPEQTILESEQT
+722 
-737 VLEPEQTI
+737 
-745 LEPEQ
+745 
-750 TILEPEQT
+750 
-758 ILAIYLNEAAGHV
+758 IYLTEAAGHV
-771 ATLVAQYKPASAVS
+771 ATLVARYQPASAAS
-785 DEFIRAA
+785 DDFIRAA

-811 AALEQW
+811 GALEQW

-822 RVVQPAEVALV
+822 RVVQPGDVALV
-833 GAVIDKLKSMV
+833 GAVIEKLKDMV
-844 AALQRGEASGDAGEA
+844 AALQGGEASGDVGEA
-859 LGAMQQMTA
+859 LGRMQQMTA
-868 RFKVQRVMRD
+868 RFKAQRVMRD

-891 AEELVPQIG
+891 AQELVPQIG
-900 SDLRDWRAQPEDPR
+900 SDLRDWKAQPEDQH

-928 SARMA
+928 TARMS

-946 SQVETALAAGRLP
+946 SQVEAALEAGRLP

-965 LESKMDRLSVDLDRM
+965 LESKMDRLSAGLDRI
-980 KEHNAPAPAPAAIA
+980 KQRNAPAPAPAAIA
-994 EPPLPG
+994 EPPLPS
-1000 AAAMLRVNADTL
+1000 AAAMLRINADTL

-1040 GDLADSIARLRT
+1040 GDLDDSIGRLRT

-1065 QSRRSVLD
+1065 QSRTSILD
-1073 ERDRDFDPLEFDR
+1073 ARDSDFDPLEFDR

-1109 ALLKNL
+1109 ALLKNV
-1115 DETDAALLQQTR
+1115 DETDAALLQQAR

-1167 LAIQG
+1167 LEIQG
-1172 AQIELDRGVIEHIAA
+1172 AQIELDRGVLERIAA
-1187 PLEHMLRNAVAHGVE
+1187 PLEHMLRNAVVHGVE
-1202 DPRARS
+1202 DPQARS

-1215 ARITIELR
+1215 ARIAIELR

-1247 KAVEKGLLAADRELS
+1247 KAVDKGLLAADWELS

-1268 LVFLTGLS
+1268 LVFVTGLS
-1276 TVDAVTELA
+1276 TAEAVTELA

-1308 SSRGTGTTFTIFVPL
+1308 STRGVGTAFTIFVPL

-1330 VMVQAGVATLA
+1330 VMVQAGAATLA
-1341 ISSAT
+1341 VSSAT
-1346 VEQVLRLKADAMAT
+1346 VEQVLRLKADAMAA
-1360 LYEKRQVEFQG
+1360 LFEKAQVEFLG

-1417 QEIVVKNIGPQLS
+1417 QEVVVKNIGPQLS

-1443 GRIVLIV
+1443 GSIVLIV

-1455 AQRKAAAGAWLGEI
+1455 AQRNAVAGARLGEI

-1476 ASTPLVMVVDDSLTV
+1476 ASAPLVMVVDDSITV

-1497 LLEREGYRVVT
+1497 LLEREGYRVIT

-1513 DAIEKLKDRLPEVML
+1513 DAIEKFKDRLPDVML

-1540 LTRIVRGDP
+1540 LTRNVRGDP
-1549 RTVGIPIIVISSR
+1549 RTSGIPIIVISSR
-1562 TAEKHRSRA
+1562 TADKHRSRA

-1581 KPYPETELLEH
+1581 KPYQEAELLRH

>member
-1 MGALADT
+1 MGSLADT

-25 RQIIAKFEATPG
+25 RQIIAKFEAAPG
-37 DAAVLGACPEHL
+37 DAAVLGSCTEHL

-64 TQFCETLEGSFA
+64 TQFCEALEASFA
-76 NLDASPPSIAAVG
+76 TLDGSSPNVAAVG
-89 VIGRGVLA
+89 VIDRGVLA
-97 LKQYVDGLA
+97 LKQFVDGLA
-106 HGEPNVPVR
+106 RGEANVPVR

-123 AGLQGKADCA
+123 AGLQGKTVCA

-142 TPPASAHP
+142 ARPAPAHP
-150 NPRALEPAELPAFLQ
+150 EPKALDAAQLPAFLR
-165 AQRMGFQRG
+165 AQRARFQRG
-174 LLAWLLHR
+174 LLAWLR
-182 PGGLED
+182 QGPGGLED
-188 MCEALDA
+188 MREALNA
-195 MHSVAMQL
+195 MHSVATQL

-208 LWWVAAGLMDALHEA
+208 LWWVAAALMDALQEA
-223 NDAEWLARAKA
+223 KDAGSLAQGKA
-234 LCKKLDFQ
+234 LCNKLDFQ
-242 IRDLA
+242 MRDLA
-247 AGSRAVN
+247 AGSWAVN
-254 DPLMRELLYAIAC
+254 EPLMRELLYAIARC
-267 SSAGTQRL
+267 NAGSQRL
-275 KDVRRIFGLDQLIP
+275 KEVRQRFRLDQFFP
-289 AAESSAPDLDSL
+289 AAEPAAPDLDSL

-319 QQYLMGEAAG
+319 QQYLMGEGAG
-329 AVRFREI
+329 AARFRDI
-336 TASLQE
+336 TTSLQE
-342 KASRL
+342 QMSRL
-347 LNPHFTRMLDAIA
+347 LNPDFARLVDAIA
-360 LAGAKLPDPRPDDD
+360 LVAAELPDPRSDDD
-374 LVIEMSAAFMLAE
+374 QRLIVELPAAFMLAE
-387 YILERFGKAPEDLE
+387 NILDGFGKAPGDLE
-401 AQVRILSAWLTEA
+401 AQVDILSAWLTEA

-419 ADTPPAGLRAEF
+419 TGKPPAGLRAEL

-448 VANLQHVEQVLDA
+448 IANLQQVEQVLDA
-461 YARGTAARDTLPA
+461 YARGTAARDSLPA

-493 ASEVLA
+493 ASEVLSA
-499 TCDAMIHAPG
+499 CDAMIQAPG
-509 EIDMDWIAE
+509 ELDMDWIAE

-531 QGREPREQA
+531 QAREPREQA
-540 IDFFLERFQQRAAPQ
+540 IDFFLERFQQRAAPRPEQ
-555 PQHRAPTPAPQD
+555 RAPAPAAQN

-588 LPICRAEPGNAEALA
+588 LLVCRAEPGNTEALA

-620 LDDLG
+620 LNELG

-639 EDKQPASAELLEL
+639 EDKQPATAELLEL
-652 VAAAANRFAD
+652 AAKAANCFGD
-662 WVTQLKQGQPIAV
+662 WVAQLKNGQPISVDAIAV
-675 DVAAITALARK
+675 TALARK
-686 LDAHEPEQTVLE
+686 LKATEPEQTLIEV
-698 PEQTVLEPEQTVLE
+698 
-712 PEQTILEPEQ
+712 
-722 AVLEPEQTILESEQT
+722 
-737 VLEPEQTI
+737 
-745 LEPEQ
+745 
-750 TILEPEQT
+750 
-758 ILAIYLNEAAGHV
+758 YLNEAAGHV
-771 ATLVAQYKPASAVS
+771 STLVAQYKPAAEVS
-785 DEFIRAA
+785 DDFIRAA
-792 HTLAGSSRTA
+792 HTLAGCSRTA

-811 AALEQW
+811 GALEQW
-817 TPFAD
+817 TPFAR
-822 RVVQPAEVALV
+822 RVVEPADVALA
-833 GAVIDKLKSMV
+833 GAVIEKLNSMV
-844 AALQRGEASGDAGEA
+844 AALRRGEAPGDAGEA
-859 LGAMQQMTA
+859 LGQMQEMTA
-868 RFKVQRVMRD
+868 RFKAQRVLRD
-878 DIDEHLL
+878 DIDLHLL

-891 AEELVPQIG
+891 AQELVPQIG
-900 SDLRDWRAQPEDPR
+900 SDLRDWKAQPQDQR

-946 SQVETALAAGRLP
+946 SQVETALEAGQLP
-959 PELFDE
+959 CELFDE
-965 LESKMDRLSVDLDRM
+965 LESKMDRLSADLDRV
-980 KEHNAPAPAPAAIA
+980 KQRNAPAPAAIA
-994 EPPLPG
+994 TPPLPS
-1000 AAAMLRVNADTL
+1000 AAATLRVNADTL

-1034 QVKQAL
+1034 LVKQSL
-1040 GDLADSIARLRT
+1040 GDLDDSIARLRT

-1099 GLNDATSIQQ
+1099 GLSDATSIQQ

-1115 DETDAALLQQTR
+1115 DETGAALLQQAR

-1137 RMRAV
+1137 RMRAL

-1157 TAREIGRKAE
+1157 AARETGRRAE
-1167 LAIQG
+1167 LEIQG
-1172 AQIELDRGVIEHIAA
+1172 AQIELDRSVLERIAA
-1187 PLEHMLRNAVAHGVE
+1187 PLEHMLRNAVVHGVE
-1202 DPRARS
+1202 DPQARN

-1215 ARITIELR
+1215 ARIAIELR
-1223 QEANEIVIIL
+1223 QEANEIVIIV
-1233 ADDGT
+1233 ADDGA

-1247 KAVEKGLLAADRELS
+1247 RAVEKGLLAADQELS

-1268 LVFLTGLS
+1268 LVFLAGLS
-1276 TVDAVTELA
+1276 TAGAVTELA

-1301 NGRIDIA
+1301 SGRIDIA
-1308 SSRGTGTTFTIFVPL
+1308 STRGAGTTFTIFVPL

-1330 VMVQAGVATLA
+1330 VMVRAGSATLA
-1341 ISSAT
+1341 VSSAT
-1346 VEQVLRLKADAMAT
+1346 VEQVLRLKADAMAS
-1360 LYEKRQVEFQG
+1360 LYEKGQVEFQG
-1371 RVYPLHSLRQLLGER
+1371 RVYPLHSLRALLGER
-1386 AAVEIQDYNSVL
+1386 VAVEIRDYNSVL

-1408 VHVDKLLGN
+1408 VHVDELLGN
-1417 QEIVVKNIGPQLS
+1417 QEVVVKAIGPQLT

-1443 GRIVLIV
+1443 GSVVLIV

-1455 AQRKAAAGAWLGEI
+1455 AQRKAAAGAWLSEV
-1469 TGVIGAR
+1469 TGVIGTR

-1497 LLEREGYRVVT
+1497 LLEREGYRVIT

-1513 DAIEKLKDRLPEVML
+1513 DAIEKLKDRLPDVML

-1540 LTRIVRGDP
+1540 LTRNVRGDP
-1549 RTVGIPIIVISSR
+1549 RTRGIPIIVISSR

-1581 KPYPETELLEH
+1581 KPYQETELLQH

>member
-1 MGALADT
+1 MGSLADT

-25 RQIIAKFEATPG
+25 RQIIAKFEAAPG
-37 DAAVLGACPEHL
+37 DAAVLGACTEHL

-64 TQFCETLEGSFA
+64 TQFCETLEAGFA
-76 NLDASPPSIAAVG
+76 TLDDSSPSIAAVG
-89 VIGRGVLA
+89 VIDRGVLA
-97 LKQYVDGLA
+97 LRQFVDGLA
-106 HGEPNVPVR
+106 RGEPNVPVR
-115 LYPAYREL
+115 LYPAYREI
-123 AGLQGKADCA
+123 AGLQGKTACA

-142 TPPASAHP
+142 ARPAPAHP
-150 NPRALEPAELPAFLQ
+150 QPRALDAAELPAFLR
-165 AQRMGFQRG
+165 AQRARFQRG
-174 LLAWLLHR
+174 LLAWLRLG

-188 MCEALDA
+188 MRAALDA
-195 MHSVAMQL
+195 MHSVAAQL

-208 LWWVAAGLMDALHEA
+208 LWWVAAALMDALQEA
-223 NDAEWLARAKA
+223 KDAEWLAQARA
-234 LCKKLDFQ
+234 LCNKLDQQ

-254 DPLMRELLYAIAC
+254 ELLLRELLYAIAR
-267 SSAGTQRL
+267 SSAASQRL
-275 KDVRRIFGLDQLIP
+275 KQVRQRFRLDQLIP
-289 AAESSAPDLDSL
+289 AAEPAAPDLDSL

-319 QQYLMGEAAG
+319 QQYLIGEGAG
-329 AVRFREI
+329 AARLREI

-342 KASRL
+342 QASAL
-347 LNPHFTRMLDAIA
+347 LNPHFTRLLDAIA
-360 LAGAKLPDPRPDDD
+360 VAAAALPDPRPDDD
-374 LVIEMSAAFMLAE
+374 QRLIIELPAAFMLAE
-387 YILERFGKAPEDLE
+387 NILESFGKAPGDLE
-401 AQVRILSAWLTEA
+401 AQVDILSAWLTEA
-414 AAGKS
+414 AAGRSTGK
-419 ADTPPAGLRAEF
+419 PPAGLRAEL

-438 QLRAQVAREI
+438 QLRAEVAREI
-448 VANLQHVEQVLDA
+448 AANLQQVEQVLDA
-461 YARGTAARDTLPA
+461 YARGTGARDTLPA

-485 LAVLRLER
+485 LAVLGLER

-499 TCDAMIHAPG
+499 ACDAMIQAPG

-540 IDFFLERFQQRAAPQ
+540 IDFFLERFGQRAAPR
-555 PQHRAPTPAPQD
+555 PQHPARAPAPQD

-588 LPICRAEPGNAEALA
+588 VPVCRAEPGNAEALA

-620 LDDLG
+620 LDELG

-639 EDKQPASAELLEL
+639 EQQQPASAELLEL
-652 VAAAANRFAD
+652 AANAANRFTD
-662 WVTQLKQGQPIAV
+662 WVTQLKNNQPITV
-675 DVAAITALARK
+675 DANAITTLARTLK
-686 LDAHEPEQTVLE
+686 AEEPKQAFLEVYLD
-698 PEQTVLEPEQTVLE
+698 
-712 PEQTILEPEQ
+712 
-722 AVLEPEQTILESEQT
+722 
-737 VLEPEQTI
+737 
-745 LEPEQ
+745 
-750 TILEPEQT
+750 
-758 ILAIYLNEAAGHV
+758 EAAGHV
-771 ATLVAQYKPASAVS
+771 ATLAAQYKPACELPE
-785 DEFIRAA
+785 DFIRAA

-811 AALEQW
+811 GALEQW
-817 TPFAD
+817 TPFAG
-822 RVVQPAEVALV
+822 RVVQPADVALA
-833 GAVIDKLKSMV
+833 GAVIGKLKSMV
-844 AALQRGEASGDAGEA
+844 AALRRGEAPGDAGEA
-859 LGAMQQMTA
+859 LGQMQEMTA
-868 RFKVQRVMRD
+868 RFKAQRVLRD
-878 DIDEHLL
+878 DIDLHLL

-900 SDLRDWRAQPEDPR
+900 SDLRDWKAAPEDPR
-914 IADALKRALHTLKG
+914 VADALKRALHTLKG

-946 SQVETALAAGRLP
+946 SQVETALEAGQLP
-959 PELFDE
+959 RELFDE
-965 LESKMDRLSVDLDRM
+965 LESKMDRLSADLDRM
-980 KEHNAPAPAPAAIA
+980 KERNAPAPAPAAIA
-994 EPPLPG
+994 AVAVAEPPLPS
-1000 AAAMLRVNADTL
+1000 AAATLRVNADTL

-1034 QVKQAL
+1034 LVKQSL
-1040 GDLADSIARLRT
+1040 GDLDDSIARLRT

-1099 GLNDATSIQQ
+1099 GLSDATSIQQ

-1115 DETDAALLQQTR
+1115 HETDAALLQQAR

-1137 RMRAV
+1137 RMRAL
-1142 PFATLSERLHRVVRQ
+1142 PFATLNERLHRVVRQ
-1157 TAREIGRKAE
+1157 TARETGHRAE
-1167 LAIQG
+1167 LEIQG
-1172 AQIELDRGVIEHIAA
+1172 AQIELDRGVLERIAA
-1187 PLEHMLRNAVAHGVE
+1187 PLEHMLRNAVVHGVE
-1202 DPRARS
+1202 DAQARI

-1215 ARITIELR
+1215 ARIAIELR
-1223 QEANEIVIIL
+1223 QEANEIVIIV
-1233 ADDGT
+1233 ADDGA
-1238 GLDVQKLRS
+1238 GLDVQELRRR
-1247 KAVEKGLLAADRELS
+1247 AVEKGLVAADQELS
-1262 EPEQNQ
+1262 ELEQNQ
-1268 LVFLTGLS
+1268 LVFLAGLS
-1276 TVDAVTELA
+1276 TAGAVTELA

-1301 NGRIDIA
+1301 SGRIDIA
-1308 SSRGTGTTFTIFVPL
+1308 STRGAGTTFTIFVPL

-1330 VMVQAGVATLA
+1330 VMVQAGSAKLA
-1341 ISSAT
+1341 VSSAT
-1346 VEQVLRLKADAMAT
+1346 VEQVLRLKADAMAG
-1360 LYEKRQVEFQG
+1360 LYEQGQVEFQG
-1371 RVYPLHSLRQLLGER
+1371 RVYPLHSLRALLGER
-1386 AAVEIQDYNSVL
+1386 VAVEIRDYNSVL

-1408 VHVDKLLGN
+1408 VHVDELLGN
-1417 QEIVVKNIGPQLS
+1417 QEVVVKNIGPQLS

-1443 GRIVLIV
+1443 GSIVLIV

-1455 AQRKAAAGAWLGEI
+1455 AQRKAAAGARLGEV

-1497 LLEREGYRVVT
+1497 LLEREGYRVIT

-1513 DAIEKLKDRLPEVML
+1513 DAIEKLKDRLPDVML

-1540 LTRIVRGDP
+1540 LTRNVRGDP
-1549 RTVGIPIIVISSR
+1549 RTLGIPIIVISSR

-1571 AALGVNAFIG
+1571 AGLGANAFIG
-1581 KPYPETELLEH
+1581 KPYQEAELLEH

>member
-1 MGALADT
+1 MGAMADT

-25 RQIIAKFEATPG
+25 RQIIAKFEAAPG

-64 TQFCETLEGSFA
+64 SHFCETLEGSFTK
-76 NLDASPPSIAAVG
+76 LDGAPPSIAAVG

-97 LKQYVDGLA
+97 LRQFVDGLA

-123 AGLQGKADCA
+123 ARLQGKADCA
-133 EKDLFFPDL
+133 EVELFFPDL
-142 TPPASAHP
+142 TPPAIPHP
-150 NPRALEPAELPAFLQ
+150 KPGAIEAAELPAFLRT
-165 AQRMGFQRG
+165 QRARFQRG
-174 LLAWLLHR
+174 LLGWLRHR
-182 PGGLED
+182 QDGLLD
-188 MCEALDA
+188 MREALDA
-195 MHSVAMQL
+195 THSVAAQL
-203 PERRA
+203 PERHA
-208 LWWVAAGLMDALHEA
+208 LWWAAGGLMDALQEA
-223 NDAEWLARAKA
+223 QDAQWLSRANA
-234 LCKKLDFQ
+234 LCVKLDFH

-254 DPLMRELLYAIAC
+254 DRLMRELLYAIAT
-267 SSAGTQRL
+267 SSAGTPRL
-275 KDVRRIFGLDQLIP
+275 REIRQLFRLDQLIP
-289 AAESSAPDLDSL
+289 AAEPAVPDLNSL
-301 QPAIEDARS
+301 RPAIEDARS
-310 RLQALKGAW
+310 QLQALKGAW
-319 QQYLMGEAAG
+319 QQYLMGEVAG
-329 AVRFREI
+329 AGRVREI
-336 TASLQE
+336 AVSLQE

-347 LNPHFTRMLDAIA
+347 LNPHFTRLLDAITRA
-360 LAGAKLPDPRPDDD
+360 AANLPDPRPDDEQR
-374 LVIEMSAAFMLAE
+374 LVIEMSAACMLAE
-387 YILERFGKAPEDLE
+387 DILDGFGKARGDTEV
-401 AQVRILSAWLTEA
+401 QVRILSAWLTEA

-419 ADTPPAGLRAEF
+419 TGKPPAGLRAEL
-431 TQQISAM
+431 TQQIGAM

-461 YARGTAARDTLPA
+461 YARGTAARDSLPA
-474 LAPQLR
+474 LAPLLR

-485 LAVLRLER
+485 LAVLGLER

-499 TCDAMIHAPG
+499 TCDAMIQAPG

-540 IDFFLERFQQRAAPQ
+540 IEFFLERFGQRAAPR
-555 PQHRAPTPAPQD
+555 PQQRAPAPAPQD

-573 FLEEATEVLASIEAA
+573 FLEEAREVLASIEAA
-588 LPICRAEPGNAEALA
+588 LPVCRAEPGNAEALA
-603 TIRRGFHTLKG
+603 LIRRGFHTLKG

-620 LDDLG
+620 LNELG

-639 EDKQPASAELLEL
+639 ENKQPASAELLEL
-652 VAAAANRFAD
+652 AAKAANRFTD
-662 WVTQLKQGQPIAV
+662 WVAQLEQGQP
-675 DVAAITALARK
+675 VAADADAITALARK
-686 LDAHEPEQTVLE
+686 LNADQS
-698 PEQTVLEPEQTVLE
+698 
-712 PEQTILEPEQ
+712 EQ
-722 AVLEPEQTILESEQT
+722 AFLR
-737 VLEPEQTI
+737 
-745 LEPEQ
+745 
-750 TILEPEQT
+750 
-758 ILAIYLNEAAGHV
+758 IYLNEAAGHV
-771 ATLVAQYKPASAVS
+771 ATLVAQYKPACAVS

-802 GFAAVADLA
+802 GFKAVADLA
-811 AALEQW
+811 GALEQC

-822 RVVQPAEVALV
+822 RVVQPAEAALV
-833 GAVIDKLKSMV
+833 GAVIEKLKSMV
-844 AALQRGEASGDAGEA
+844 SALERGEPSGDAGDV
-859 LGAMQQMTA
+859 LGTMQRMTA
-868 RFKVQRVMRD
+868 RFKAQRVMRD

-891 AEELVPQIG
+891 AGELVPQIG
-900 SDLRDWRAQPEDPR
+900 SDLRDWKAQPQDER

-928 SARMA
+928 TARMA

-946 SQVETALAAGRLP
+946 SQVETALEAGRLP

-965 LESKMDRLSVDLDRM
+965 LESKMDRLSADLDRI
-980 KEHNAPAPAPAAIA
+980 KERNAPAPAPAAAA

-1020 EVAIARSRIEAELR
+1020 EVTIARSRIEAELR

-1040 GDLADSIARLRT
+1040 GDLDDSIARLRT

-1065 QSRRSVLD
+1065 QSRTSILD
-1073 ERDRDFDPLEFDR
+1073 ESDSDFDPLEFDR

-1109 ALLKNL
+1109 ALLKNV
-1115 DETDAALLQQTR
+1115 DETDAALLQQAR

-1167 LAIQG
+1167 LEIQG
-1172 AQIELDRGVIEHIAA
+1172 AQIELDRGVLERIAA
-1187 PLEHMLRNAVAHGVE
+1187 PLEHMLRNAVVHGVE
-1202 DPRARS
+1202 EPQARI
-1208 AAGKPET
+1208 AAGKPESG
-1215 ARITIELR
+1215 RIAIELR

-1233 ADDGT
+1233 ADDGA
-1238 GLDVQKLRS
+1238 GLDVQMLRS
-1247 KAVEKGLLAADRELS
+1247 KAVEKGLLAADHELS
-1262 EPEQNQ
+1262 ELEQNQ

-1276 TVDAVTELA
+1276 TAGAVTELA

-1295 TEIAAV
+1295 TEISAV

-1308 SSRGTGTTFTIFVPL
+1308 STRGAGTTFTIFVPL

-1330 VMVQAGVATLA
+1330 VMVRAGAVTLA
-1341 ISSAT
+1341 VSSAT
-1346 VEQVLRLKADAMAT
+1346 VEQVLRLKAEAMAA
-1360 LYEKRQVEFQG
+1360 LYEKGQVEFQG
-1371 RVYPLHSLRQLLGER
+1371 RVYPLHPLRQLLGER
-1386 AAVEIQDYNSVL
+1386 AAVEIEDYNSVL

-1408 VHVDKLLGN
+1408 VHVDELLGN
-1417 QEIVVKNIGPQLS
+1417 QEVVVKSIGPQLS

-1443 GRIVLIV
+1443 GSIVLIV

-1455 AQRKAAAGAWLGEI
+1455 AQRQAAAGTRLGEI
-1469 TGVIGAR
+1469 TGISAAR
-1476 ASTPLVMVVDDSLTV
+1476 TLAPLVMVVDDSLTV

-1497 LLEREGYRVVT
+1497 LLEREGYRVIT

-1513 DAIEKLKDRLPEVML
+1513 EAIEKLKDRLPEVML

-1540 LTRIVRGDP
+1540 LTRNVRGDP
-1549 RTVGIPIIVISSR
+1549 RTLGIPIIIISSR
-1562 TAEKHRSRA
+1562 TAEKHRSQA

-1581 KPYPETELLEH
+1581 KPFQEVELLQH
-1592 ISACLRRP
+1592 IRACLRRP